1 MSFVKIAVKIH
12 VVVHVLVYVKHVTR
26 KHTQYIVNE
35 AENEDPEVTITMTV
49 NSDKMKNNNT
59 TPPELF

>member
-12 VVVHVLVYVKHVTR
+12 VVVHVYVKHVTR

-59 TPPELF
+59 TQPELF

>member
-1 MSFVKIAVKIH
+1 VIK
-12 VVVHVLVYVKHVTR
+12 
-26 KHTQYIVNE
+26 YIVNE

-49 NSDKMKNNNT
+49 NSDKMKNENT